1 MRVPKLLFTLI
12 VTFLLSACEDRKL
25 PYLGEPETVRKTVD
39 GKTTEE
45 LHYPTIPAF
54 AFTNQDNQPITERD
68 FEGKIYIADFFFTT
82 CPTICPVMK
91 KNMLKVYDEIKDKP
105 DVRILSHSIDP
116 EHDTPAVLK
125 TYSADL
131 GVSNTIW
138 QFVTGDREK
147 IYEIGQRHY
156 LITASEDDNSPGGF
170 LHSGHFVLLDKDRH
184 IRGMYDGTT
193 DEGTYELIR
202 DIRTLLKEYE
212 Q

>member
-1 MRVPKLLFTLI
+1 MHI
-12 VTFLLSACEDRKL
+12 FLLPGLLAAALLTSCQDRKL
-25 PYLGEPETVRKTVD
+25 PYLGEPEKIVKTVD
-39 GKTTEE
+39 GQAVDE
-45 LHYPTIPAF
+45 LHYPAIPAF
-54 AFTNQDNQPITERD
+54 SFTNQDSQNVTEAD
-68 FEGKIYIADFFFTT
+68 FKDKIYVADFFFTT

-91 KNMLKVYDEIKDKP
+91 KNMLKVYDEIKNKP
-105 DVRILSHSIDP
+105 DVRILSHTIDP

-125 TYSADL
+125 TYSNDL
-131 GVSNTIW
+131 GVSNAIW

-147 IYEIGQRHY
+147 IYEIGQQHY
-156 LITASEDDNSPGGF
+156 LITAAEDAKSPGGF

-212 Q
+212 